1 MRRMTIAA
9 LALVG
14 IFLAL
19 YLTLY
24 KMGYI
29 GHLACGFGGCE
40 RVNTSRWANFLG
52 MPVAAWGLG
61 FYLMVLVVA
70 IVGTSPAWVGRREI
84 SIALTT
90 MSLIGVVFSTWLTYL
105 ELYVIQAICRY
116 CVASAVVVG
125 VIFVVSVVDLMR
137 TAGHRPAAPG

>member
-1 MRRMTIAA
+1 
-9 LALVG
+9 
-14 IFLAL
+14 
-19 YLTLY
+19 
-24 KMGYI
+24 
-29 GHLACGFGGCE
+29 
-40 RVNTSRWANFLG
+40 VNTSRWANFLG

-70 IVGTSPAWVGRREI
+70 IVGTSPNWIGRREI